1 MFNYTCFG
9 AARVNTTPLDL
20 DINTK
25 KILDLAEKSQK
36 EGIKLLAFPE
46 LCITGYGCGDMFEH
60 QELLKGAV
68 NCLLKLKYELPE
80 GITVGVGLPLAD
92 TTGKVFDCYA
102 MVCKGA
108 ILGISAAHSFYNAK
122 DSRVRN
128 FSTPYSDECM
138 FNIGTNHYGVCNCI
152 ETSEGIVGILFN
164 EGDLNYLQ
172 DIELLIIPEAARF
185 ELDSADKREL
195 KVKALSLSLKC
206 PVLLTNLS
214 GCESGSDVFDSLCMI
229 ADKGE
234 CVARSNLLSFKR
246 EDLFTVKNGITPRLS
261 QYDTIVRAV
270 GLGLF
275 DWMLKTYS
283 HGFALS
289 MSGGADSAL
298 CATCVCYGQLAAI
311 EELGFEKYSRL
322 LEHCGFKLPKYT
334 GSEDLQSYIKKKVM
348 PDLLTTVYQGSIVSG
363 SITREAAAGVSSDL
377 GADHHEW
384 SIAKLVEEYTSIVN
398 SISDTPMTWEQDDLA
413 LQNIQARSRAPGIW
427 MIANRYNK
435 LLITTCNASED
446 AVGYCTMDGDTAG
459 GVAPIGD
466 ISKSRVLK
474 INEHIAKDGL
484 MVNDKGL
491 KLECPQM
498 MKVCVQAPTAELRPG
513 GNQTDERDLMPYVV
527 LDRIHVLHQNNL
539 LMPKMIL
546 DTIENE
552 FTQFTREELKG
563 FVLKY
568 FRKLSV
574 SQWKRER
581 GATTFH
587 IESSD
592 LNAKN
597 GFVFPLLND
606 GFKSILKA
614 LD

>member
-1 MFNYTCFG
+1 MANYTYFG
-9 AARVNTTPLDL
+9 AGRLNTTPLDL

-25 KILDLAEKSQK
+25 KILELSFQAQK
-36 EGIKLLAFPE
+36 EGIKILAFPE

-60 QELLKGAV
+60 PELLKGALNSV
-68 NCLLKLKYELPE
+68 LTLKYELPE

-92 TTGKVFDCYA
+92 TSGKVFDCYA
-102 MVCKGA
+102 LVKKGK
-108 ILGISAAHSFYNAK
+108 ILGIAAAHSFYNAK

-128 FSTPYSDECM
+128 FSTPYSDKCM
-138 FNIGTNHYGVCNCI
+138 FNIGTSHYGVSNSI
-152 ETSEGIVGILFN
+152 ETDDGVIGVLFN
-164 EGDLNYLQ
+164 EGDLHFIQNV
-172 DIELLIIPEAARF
+172 DLLIMPEAARF
-185 ELDSADKREL
+185 ELDAADKREL
-195 KVKALSLSLKC
+195 KIKALSLSLKC
-206 PVLLTNLS
+206 PIISSNLS
-214 GCESGSDVFDSLCMI
+214 GCESGSDIFDSQCFI
-229 ADKGE
+229 ADNGE
-234 CVARSNLLSFKR
+234 LVARSNLLSFKR
-246 EDLFTVKNGITPRLS
+246 ADIFKAKDGIANNLS
-261 QYDTIVRAV
+261 TYDTIIRAV

-298 CATCVCYGQLAAI
+298 CATCVTYGQLAAL
-311 EELGFEKYSRL
+311 EELGFDEYSKL
-322 LEHCGFKLPKYT
+322 LAQSGFNLPAYSGK
-334 GSEDLQSYIKKKVM
+334 EDLQTYLKTKVM
-348 PDLLTTVYQGSIVSG
+348 PKMLTTVYQGSIVSG
-363 SITREAAAGVSSDL
+363 SVTREAALGVSSDL

-384 SIAKLVEEYTSIVN
+384 SIAKLVDEYTAIVN
-398 SISDTPMTWEQDDLA
+398 STSDTPMSWEHDDIA

-474 INEHIAKDGL
+474 INEHIAKDGV
-484 MVNDKGL
+484 MVNDRGL
-491 KLECPQM
+491 KLDCPQM
-498 MKVCVQAPTAELRPG
+498 IKVCNQAPTAELRPG
-513 GNQTDERDLMPYVV
+513 GNQTDERDLMPYVI

-539 LMPKMIL
+539 LQPKMIL
-546 DTIENE
+546 DTICEE
-552 FTQFTREELKG
+552 FKDFSKEDLKG

-568 FRKLSV
+568 FKKLSV

-587 IESSD
+587 IEASD

-606 GFKSILKA
+606 GFKSLLKS

>member
-1 MFNYTCFG
+1 
-9 AARVNTTPLDL
+9 
-20 DINTK
+20 
-25 KILDLAEKSQK
+25 
-36 EGIKLLAFPE
+36 
-46 LCITGYGCGDMFEH
+46 
-60 QELLKGAV
+60 
-68 NCLLKLKYELPE
+68 
-80 GITVGVGLPLAD
+80 
-92 TTGKVFDCYA
+92 
-102 MVCKGA
+102 
-108 ILGISAAHSFYNAK
+108 
-122 DSRVRN
+122 
-128 FSTPYSDECM
+128 
-138 FNIGTNHYGVCNCI
+138 
-152 ETSEGIVGILFN
+152 
-164 EGDLNYLQ
+164 
-172 DIELLIIPEAARF
+172 
-185 ELDSADKREL
+185 
-195 KVKALSLSLKC
+195 
-206 PVLLTNLS
+206 
-214 GCESGSDVFDSLCMI
+214 
-229 ADKGE
+229 
-234 CVARSNLLSFKR
+234 
-246 EDLFTVKNGITPRLS
+246 
-261 QYDTIVRAV
+261 
-270 GLGLF
+270 
-275 DWMLKTYS
+275 
-283 HGFALS
+283 
-289 MSGGADSAL
+289 
-298 CATCVCYGQLAAI
+298 
-311 EELGFEKYSRL
+311 
-322 LEHCGFKLPKYT
+322 
-334 GSEDLQSYIKKKVM
+334 M

-384 SIAKLVEEYTSIVN
+384 SIAKLVDDYTSIVN
-398 SISDTPMTWEQDDLA
+398 SISDTPMTWEHDDLA

-513 GNQTDERDLMPYVV
+513 GNQTDERDLMPYVI